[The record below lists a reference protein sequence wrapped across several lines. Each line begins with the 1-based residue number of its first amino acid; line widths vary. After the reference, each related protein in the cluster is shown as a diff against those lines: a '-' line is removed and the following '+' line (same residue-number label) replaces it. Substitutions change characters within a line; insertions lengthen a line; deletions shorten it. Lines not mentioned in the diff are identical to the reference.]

1 MTDQRESIPRFPL
14 EWPAGWVRTPRH
26 RRTRAN
32 FRSYKQ
38 ALTMAIASSRLQQQL
53 ELLGVRGTMTLSTNV
68 ELRIDGLPRSGQGQP
83 TDPGASLWFVYKG
96 KATVLACDK
105 WDRVEDNVAALAAHI
120 DAIRRVDRYGVGSIE
135 QALAGYKALPADT
148 AADWRAVFNIAKD
161 LQGDA
166 LLDTLNVAYKAR
178 ARELH
183 PDVTKDDGAAMAH
196 LNRARDY
203 ALAEL
208 ETR

>member
-1 MTDQRESIPRFPL
+1 MTDHRESIPRFPL

-38 ALTMAIASSRLQQQL
+38 ALTMAIASGRLQQQL

-148 AADWRAVFNIAKD
+148 AADWRAVFGYGPSTGVDTQD
-161 LQGDA
+161 LNTRFKV
-166 LLDTLNVAYKAR
+166 L
-178 ARELH
+178 AREKH
-183 PDVTKDDGAAMAH
+183 PDVLHDDGAAMAH

>member
-1 MTDQRESIPRFPL
+1 MSDQRQEIPRYPL
-14 EWPAGWVRTPRH
+14 EWPAGWARTPRYK
-26 RRTRAN
+26 RQRAA
-32 FRSYKQ
+32 FRHYKQ
-38 ALTMAIASSRLQQQL
+38 AMTMANANSRLQQQL
-53 ELLGVRGTMTLSTNV
+53 DLLGVRGTMTLSTNV

-83 TDPGASLWFVYKG
+83 TDPGASLWFTYKG

-105 WDRVEDNVAALAAHI
+105 WDRVEDNVTALAAHI

-148 AADWRAVFNIAKD
+148 AADWRSVFAFAGEQATVDRVNERYHI
-161 LQGDA
+161 L
-166 LLDTLNVAYKAR
+166 
-178 ARELH
+178 AREKH
-183 PDVTKDDGAAMAH
+183 PDITHDDGAAMAH

-208 ETR
+208 EGR